1 MNEKSIAQL
10 YVMTAKIPEEGVE
23 KFNEYESHVLPLLNE
38 HGAKLERRLQSPDRL
53 IEIHIIW
60 FPSSQSF
67 ENYCTDPRRN
77 EHIYLLVESGAEIEL
92 RVMKDL
98 K

>member
-10 YVMTAKIPEEGVE
+10 YVMTANIPEEGVE
-23 KFNEYESHVLPLLNE
+23 KFNDYESHVLPLLNE

-60 FPSSQSF
+60 FPSDLGATSVSIF
-67 ENYCTDPRRN
+67 
-77 EHIYLLVESGAEIEL
+77 LLNQAL
-92 RVMKDL
+92 RL
-98 K
+98 S